1 MEDDALWVHCESSPH
16 RCLESETER
25 SVVPQLT
32 RASDN
37 SEIARCVRQRL
48 KEGVISDKKPRIT
61 LHLHQPKEL
70 TLDLSLLL
78 TTFLW
83 MDHPRLQKQ
92 LSMVGDQGLR
102 PPERPRC
109 SSETERSL

>member
-1 MEDDALWVHCESSPH
+1 MEDRSLWVHCESSSH
-16 RCLESETER
+16 RCLESETDR
-25 SVVPQLT
+25 PGVLQLT
-32 RASDN
+32 RASDDT
-37 SEIARCVRQRL
+37 EVARCVRRKVQ
-48 KEGVISDKKPRIT
+48 EGIFCDQKPRIT
-61 LHLHQPKEL
+61 LHLNQPKDV

-92 LSMVGDQGLR
+92 LSMVGDQGPR

-109 SSETERSL
+109 SSETERSS